1 VELLVVRHAQ
11 SAWNAED
18 RWAGQRDPGLTDK
31 GRRDAA
37 ELGGRLARTRP
48 PFASV
53 ACSDLQRAMQTA
65 EILAEGLGLPPPIV
79 VPGLRE
85 RDGGA
90 WTALTSLEIEAR
102 FPGELDRWRR
112 GEAIDPPG
120 GEPMEAFTARVVA
133 ALGELAASAP
143 GERALVVAH
152 QGVLRALEHRFGIAP
167 LPAADLRGVW
177 LRASG
182 GPPAWLRHW

>member
-11 SAWNAED
+11 STWNAEH
-18 RWAGQRDPGLTDK
+18 RWAGQRDPGLTAK

-37 ELGGRLARTRP
+37 ELGGRLAATRP

-53 ACSDLQRAMQTA
+53 ACSNLQRARQTA
-65 EILAEGLGLPPPIV
+65 EILAQGLGLPPPMA

-90 WTALTSLEIEAR
+90 WTALTSPEIEAR

-112 GEAIDPPG
+112 GEVVDPPAS
-120 GEPMEAFTARVVA
+120 EPMEAFTARVA
-133 ALGELAASAP
+133 SALGELAASAR

-152 QGVLRALEHRFGIAP
+152 QGVLRALEHHFGIAP
-167 LPAADLRGVW
+167 LPAAELHGVW
-177 LRASG
+177 LRARG
-182 GPPAWLRHW
+182 APPAWLRHW